1 MSSSA
6 RTVIE
11 RITITLVI
19 GSLCACRLGGPPATQ
34 IAKMTEPPAEATR
47 IVSPTRD
54 QPSLEPTVA
63 PAGEPTQ
70 EEDAQ
75 QDEEGESTACDVRR
89 GDLYRAGLIEPAHLV
104 LEDLRGATVYEIDLQ
119 IADDLLTIEGRQRL
133 CYTNREDE
141 PLDEIYFR
149 LFPNILGGATT
160 VSDVRVDS
168 RDVQPSYE
176 LAESAMRVP
185 VGTGLQP
192 GDSAVVE
199 MDFEV
204 EVATE
209 MEGSYGL
216 FGLFDGTLSLHE
228 VYPVIPVYDDEGWNV
243 ELPPPSGDIT
253 YYDVSFYRVQ
263 VRTPADLV
271 VVASGV
277 EVAREEGTEDQ
288 TLTFAAGPARGFY
301 LAASREYTS
310 VTESTGET
318 TINSYALVGQEE
330 AAGMALEFAVRALTS
345 FGERFGAYPYTE
357 FDVVSTPMMALGME
371 YPGIVAV
378 TRQVYSLDDEVRGV
392 SAPIM
397 MEGTVGHEV
406 AHQWFYNLVGNDQ
419 IDEPWLDEALAQYLT
434 GLYYLDR
441 YGERGYEGW
450 RGSWLDRWE
459 RVDRAAIP
467 IGLPVAEYET
477 GAYGAV
483 VYGRGPLFIEAL
495 AKEME
500 PETFEAFLRDYVETH
515 AWDIGTGEAF
525 KGLAEK
531 HCQCDLTPLFRE
543 WVYPE

>member
-1 MSSSA
+1 
-6 RTVIE
+6 
-11 RITITLVI
+11 
-19 GSLCACRLGGPPATQ
+19 
-34 IAKMTEPPAEATR
+34 
-47 IVSPTRD
+47 
-54 QPSLEPTVA
+54 
-63 PAGEPTQ
+63 
-70 EEDAQ
+70 
-75 QDEEGESTACDVRR
+75 
-89 GDLYRAGLIEPAHLV
+89 
-104 LEDLRGATVYEIDLQ
+104 
-119 IADDLLTIEGRQRL
+119 
-133 CYTNREDE
+133 
-141 PLDEIYFR
+141 
-149 LFPNILGGATT
+149 
-160 VSDVRVDS
+160 
-168 RDVQPSYE
+168 
-176 LAESAMRVP
+176 
-185 VGTGLQP
+185 
-192 GDSAVVE
+192 
-199 MDFEV
+199 
-204 EVATE
+204 
-209 MEGSYGL
+209 
-216 FGLFDGTLSLHE
+216 
-228 VYPVIPVYDDEGWNV
+228 
-243 ELPPPSGDIT
+243 
-253 YYDVSFYRVQ
+253 
-263 VRTPADLV
+263 
-271 VVASGV
+271 
-277 EVAREEGTEDQ
+277 
-288 TLTFAAGPARGFY
+288 
-301 LAASREYTS
+301 
-310 VTESTGET
+310 
-318 TINSYALVGQEE
+318 
-330 AAGMALEFAVRALTS
+330 
-345 FGERFGAYPYTE
+345 
-357 FDVVSTPMMALGME
+357 MMALGME